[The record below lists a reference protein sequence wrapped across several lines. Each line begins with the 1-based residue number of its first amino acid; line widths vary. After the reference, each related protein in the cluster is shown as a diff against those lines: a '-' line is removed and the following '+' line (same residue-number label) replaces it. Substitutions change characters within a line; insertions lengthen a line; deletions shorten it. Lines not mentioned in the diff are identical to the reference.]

1 MSKVKHY
8 NTRLSHTKL
17 DFLSDVLCDFCEQ
30 QELPFISADDILYGD
45 LRDSLTEY
53 AKNWLEKYIQVW
65 DIIQEEEVNNNIK
78 LETFI
83 PNFHD

>member
-30 QELPFISADDILYGD
+30 QELPFISADDILYGSS
-45 LRDSLTEY
+45 RHELTEY
-53 AKNWLEKYIQVW
+53 SQNWLEKYIQVW
-65 DIIQEEEVNNNIK
+65 DIIQQEEVNSNV
-78 LETFI
+78 
-83 PNFHD
+83 

>member
-17 DFLSDVLCDFCEQ
+17 DFLSDVLCDLCEQ

-45 LRDSLTEY
+45 LRDSLTAY
-53 AKNWLEKYIQVW
+53 SRNWLEKYIQVW
-65 DIIQEEEVNNNIK
+65 DIIQEEEVN
-78 LETFI
+78 
-83 PNFHD
+83 

>member
-45 LRDSLTEY
+45 LRDSLTAY
-53 AKNWLEKYIQVW
+53 SRNWLEKYIQVW
-65 DIIQEEEVNNNIK
+65 DIIQEEEVN
-78 LETFI
+78 
-83 PNFHD
+83 

>member
-45 LRDSLTEY
+45 LRDSLTAY
-53 AKNWLEKYIQVW
+53 SINWLEKYIQVW
-65 DIIQEEEVNNNIK
+65 DIIQEEEVN
-78 LETFI
+78 
-83 PNFHD
+83 